1 MVTTALT
8 WGWPYE
14 AAVLM
19 LSWAGVMRIGEVLCA
34 LRRDLVLPVDAA
46 PGTSFALVI
55 IRAPK
60 TRGRAA
66 NHQSARIDQSDII
79 AFLTSMY
86 GSSPAD
92 SSIWPYSA
100 ATLRKRFVNLLNAL
114 ELPTEKRG
122 AARPFDLGSLRP
134 GGATWLL
141 HHTGDL
147 ELVRHRGRWLSV
159 RTMNIYLQE
168 VQVATYIVRVAPRTR
183 FLIEIC
189 AGAFAF
195 TLARAIAF
203 LDSGIPPAAWY
214 ALLKISAGSPSKS
227 SGKDGK
233 GGLFEP
239 RIQQQ
244 PDPGMMTSP
253 CTAAKDR
260 GRLSYIIIYNIH
272 QRFQLH

>member
-1 MVTTALT
+1 
-8 WGWPYE
+8 
-14 AAVLM
+14 
-19 LSWAGVMRIGEVLCA
+19 
-34 LRRDLVLPVDAA
+34 
-46 PGTSFALVI
+46 
-55 IRAPK
+55 
-60 TRGRAA
+60 
-66 NHQSARIDQSDII
+66 
-79 AFLTSMY
+79 MY

-122 AARPFDLGSLRP
+122 EARPFDLGSLRP

-189 AGAFAF
+189 AGGSQ
-195 TLARAIAF
+195 TPIRGLRLRAMF
-203 LDSGIPPAAWY
+203 LIVVVLCD
-214 ALLKISAGSPSKS
+214 L
-227 SGKDGK
+227 
-233 GGLFEP
+233 
-239 RIQQQ
+239 
-244 PDPGMMTSP
+244 
-253 CTAAKDR
+253 
-260 GRLSYIIIYNIH
+260 
-272 QRFQLH
+272 